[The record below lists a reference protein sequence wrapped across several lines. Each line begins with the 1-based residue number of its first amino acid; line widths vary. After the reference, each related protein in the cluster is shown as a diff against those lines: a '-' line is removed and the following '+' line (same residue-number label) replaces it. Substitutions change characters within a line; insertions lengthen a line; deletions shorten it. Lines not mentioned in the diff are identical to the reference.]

1 MGFINQIVMEELNIL
16 EDKIRNSG
24 QRVFTRQE
32 IFRLIEN
39 IRPLELNLKENI
51 TFIDPPKPYTI
62 NLDK

>member
-1 MGFINQIVMEELNIL
+1 MEELNIL

-51 TFIDPPKPYTI
+51 TFIDPPKP
-62 NLDK
+62 

>member
-39 IRPLELNLKENI
+39 IRPLELNPKENI
-51 TFIDPPKPYTI
+51 
-62 NLDK
+62 NLNPVDLHISI